1 MRCQWLVN
9 HFSFLL
15 LFLIF
20 LSTAK
25 AQTQSDAPADLETF
39 VDSVAKESIEKQA
52 SIGLSIGIA
61 RGDQIVLAKGYGSA
75 DLELDVPATEKMV
88 YRIGSITKQFTA
100 AAILLLVEEGKI
112 KLDDPLTK
120 FLPDYPTQSHDVTIR
135 HLLQHTSGIK
145 SFTSLP
151 NYRQLLSQNVTHEDI
166 LARFKDLPFNFEPGK
181 KFRYCNSGYYL
192 LGMVIENV
200 SELPYDEFLQTRVF
214 KPLKM
219 NATYYD
225 KASPIIPNRA
235 SGYSR
240 WGGKLRNAGF
250 INMKQPFA
258 AGAMAS
264 TVTDLI
270 LWQRGLHNNS
280 LLKPESYQLMTT
292 RGTLSDGKAINYGLG
307 TFIRKI
313 NGEQAIGHG
322 GGITGF
328 RSDLIYYPKLDLT
341 IVVLANCDR
350 TNPARISKQIA
361 AHILKTKTDDSKQP

>member
-1 MRCQWLVN
+1 MRNLCRLN
-9 HFSFLL
+9 HLTFLL
-15 LFLIF
+15 LVTCFFIA
-20 LSTAK
+20 TH
-25 AQTQSDAPADLETF
+25 AQAQEAAPADLETF

-75 DLELDVPATEKMV
+75 DLELKVPATEKMV

-120 FLPDYPTQSHDVTIR
+120 FLPDYPTQSHVVTLR

-166 LARFKDLPFNFEPGK
+166 LARFKEMPFNFEPGT
-181 KFRYCNSGYYL
+181 KFKYCNSGYYL

-200 SELPYDEFLQTRVF
+200 SELSYDEFLQTRIF
-214 KPLKM
+214 EPLKM
-219 NATYYD
+219 KTTYYD
-225 KASPIIPNRA
+225 KASRIIPNRA

-240 WGGKLRNAGF
+240 WGGNLRNAGY

-264 TVTDLI
+264 TVSDLI
-270 LWQRGLHNNS
+270 LWNRGLVNNS

-292 RGTLSDGKAINYGLG
+292 RGTLSDEKNINYGLG
-307 TFIRKI
+307 TFLRKI
-313 NGEQAIGHG
+313 NGKQTIGHG

-328 RSDLIYYPKLDLT
+328 RSDLIYYPEQDLT

-350 TNPARISKQIA
+350 TNPARISKQIV
-361 AHILKTKTDDSKQP
+361 AHLIKSKTENLEKP